1 MMEVLIFTIDTHRY
15 SVRKDQVGSVEKV
28 GAVHRLPFLRSSV
41 TVLAVIGDH
50 TRTLADIA
58 PCLGHKPD
66 AGNSGAAALV
76 MSDEGQLR
84 GFLLG
89 SEPAELALEPE
100 AVIPLPDYLRIPF
113 LEGFLIQDEELLPVI
128 EVRALFEHV
137 ARQGNPSMTSAPA
150 LAAALETAAGSA
162 ATLKLISAGGSLLA
176 LRAPELLASGGHR
189 ISRFPLLPSDIDGVT
204 LHEKQ
209 VLPVVDIARRIC
221 GHPVSGNPLFYRARV
236 GGESFGLLVDD
247 GGEEWG
253 PAETEVKDL
262 PFICQ
267 TPWSTKAALH
277 GGQAAAIVDLAA
289 LLSNSADVSDAEAL
303 STRYRPESSF
313 PSVFGRQD
321 VEVMELLVKG
331 RRLAIPKVEI
341 IDVIPCAPTYAVPRA
356 QGIVA
361 AVANVAGE
369 LLPVIDLARIMGAS
383 SSPAAGW
390 SMIVLS
396 NGTFRALILS
406 ESAPETRLLKP
417 SVQRDVPVHLPYPV
431 VYGCYTEGEGIR
443 LILNV
448 HALALH
454 FDESRAAE
462 ILPPL
467 SPAEITREVQ
477 TQRPEEAEPETPTA
491 APPAETNP
499 PPAAEAVRQ
508 DAITA
513 EPALDEPL
521 FQEVSLPA
529 SEEQTPIA
537 GPEAAEKAS
546 PPDPAPAVAA
556 APAAEPEPAPAAEE
570 EELFVEEVH
579 VRRQVVVEQP
589 AHRGRRMLAGFA
601 ASVLLILGSILGFYF
616 SGLVH
621 EPTAAREAL
630 AQPAT
635 ASAPAPSQQAA
646 APAAPAQLAPAAAPQ
661 QTPAPA
667 APPQQASAPAAAP
680 QPANAAA
687 MYTVKVGDT
696 LWDIAQRFT
705 GDPLNYHN
713 IAGQN
718 LIKNPDLIFPGQTLQ
733 VEATQKQ

>member
-1 MMEVLIFTIDTHRY
+1 
-15 SVRKDQVGSVEKV
+15 
-28 GAVHRLPFLRSSV
+28 
-41 TVLAVIGDH
+41 
-50 TRTLADIA
+50 
-58 PCLGHKPD
+58 
-66 AGNSGAAALV
+66 
-76 MSDEGQLR
+76 
-84 GFLLG
+84 
-89 SEPAELALEPE
+89 
-100 AVIPLPDYLRIPF
+100 
-113 LEGFLIQDEELLPVI
+113 
-128 EVRALFEHV
+128 
-137 ARQGNPSMTSAPA
+137 
-150 LAAALETAAGSA
+150 
-162 ATLKLISAGGSLLA
+162 
-176 LRAPELLASGGHR
+176 
-189 ISRFPLLPSDIDGVT
+189 
-204 LHEKQ
+204 
-209 VLPVVDIARRIC
+209 
-221 GHPVSGNPLFYRARV
+221 
-236 GGESFGLLVDD
+236 
-247 GGEEWG
+247 
-253 PAETEVKDL
+253 VKDL

-321 VEVMELLVKG
+321 VQVMELLVKG

-341 IDVIPCAPTYAVPRA
+341 IDVIPCAPTYVVPRA

-361 AVANVAGE
+361 AVANLAGE

-383 SSPAAGW
+383 SSPTARW
-390 SMIVLS
+390 NMIVLS

-406 ESAPETRLLKP
+406 ERAPETRLLKP
-417 SVQRDVPVHLPYPV
+417 GVQRDVPVHLPYPV

-448 HALALH
+448 YALALH
-454 FDESRAAE
+454 FDESRATE
-462 ILPPL
+462 LLPPL
-467 SPAEITREVQ
+467 TPAEITREVQ
-477 TQRPEEAEPETPTA
+477 AQRTEEAEPEAPIA
-491 APPAETNP
+491 APPVETVP
-499 PPAAEAVRQ
+499 PPATEGVHQ
-508 DAITA
+508 DTIRA

-521 FQEVSLPA
+521 FQEVTQPLD
-529 SEEQTPIA
+529 EQQTPTA
-537 GPEAAEKAS
+537 GPDNAEEAP
-546 PPDPAPAVAA
+546 PPDPAPAAAA
-556 APAAEPEPAPAAEE
+556 APAAEPEPAPVVQEE
-570 EELFVEEVH
+570 DLFVEEVH

-589 AHRGRRMLAGFA
+589 AHRGRRMLAAFA
-601 ASVLLILGSILGFYF
+601 ASVILIIGSILGFYF

-621 EPTAAREAL
+621 EPTAALEAL
-630 AQPAT
+630 PQAAT
-635 ASAPAPSQQAA
+635 AAAQAPSQQAA

-713 IAGQN
+713 IAGKN